1 MARHDNQKV
10 LENGF
15 AEAFRMF
22 EDTVVNSLIASMQQM
37 FAELPQKIEYSGFTG
52 QTQTSYMGGVY
63 IGGRLRYL
71 VTEKAWTRHPVRGK
85 MPKDATWFLA
95 NPYEG
100 KDKLRTGHVDITNP
114 SGRATS
120 LAFLQSYNAPSNR
133 ICAIVTTGTE
143 YSTFL
148 EEYLHLNVLTQT
160 KIDAPK
166 ILDMNWK
173 KIDKAQSL

>member
-37 FAELPQKIEYSGFTG
+37 FAELPQKIGYSGFTG
-52 QTQTSYMGGVY
+52 QTMTSYMGGIY
-63 IGGRLRYL
+63 LNGRLRYI

-100 KDKLRTGHVDITNP
+100 ENKIRHGYVDITNP
-114 SGRATS
+114 SGRALS
-120 LAFLQSYNAPSNR
+120 LDFLQSYHAPSNR

-148 EEYLHLNVLTQT
+148 EEYFHKDVLTRT
-160 KIDAPK
+160 WLDAPK

-173 KIDKAQSL
+173 KIDKV